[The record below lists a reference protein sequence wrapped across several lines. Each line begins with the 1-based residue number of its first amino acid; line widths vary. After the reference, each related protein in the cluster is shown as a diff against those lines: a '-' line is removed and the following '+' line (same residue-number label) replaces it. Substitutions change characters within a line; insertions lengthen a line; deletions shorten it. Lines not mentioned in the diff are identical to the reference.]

1 MEKGNIL
8 VIGNAGVG
16 KSTLI
21 NAVLGE
27 QVARTSYGTKG
38 TTVKL
43 EIYESEII
51 PFRLIDTIGFEP
63 GFFQRNRAINAVK
76 DWGKDCAKVGKEDT
90 GISVI
95 WFCVEGTTS
104 KLFSDTIRSLSRA
117 TAMWPSIP
125 IIVVITKSYSEPDR
139 ERNIQMVKEAFVEQK
154 KKRYEKNL
162 KGIIPVVAETFTLN
176 DTAYAPPAGIDK
188 LIELTNRLLPEGMK
202 AAKKDLAAFRLN
214 RKRVFAQGVVGAA
227 TAGAAVVGAVPFTI
241 PDAAI
246 LTPLETAEVK
256 SLGSIYEIKNSNQL
270 INSIIEAG
278 TVGTAAKSA
287 INLIKAIPGL
297 NIAAAVLNSIIAA
310 SFAVAIGEGSIYIF
324 EQVYLGNKEPGDI
337 DWVKRFMESKIAN
350 GFVEKVKAVIE
361 KVGNKDDKESIVQAV
376 LEIFAMKKSK

>member
-27 QVARTSYGTKG
+27 QVARTSYGTRG

-139 ERNIQMVKEAFVEQK
+139 ERNIQMVKEAFAEQK
-154 KKRYEKNL
+154 KKRFEKNL
-162 KGIIPVVAETFTLN
+162 NGIIPVVAETFTLN

-227 TAGAAVVGAVPFTI
+227 TAGAAVVGAIPVPI
-241 PDAAI
+241 PDASI

-278 TVGTAAKSA
+278 TVGTAAKGA

-310 SFAVAIGEGSIYIF
+310 SFAAAIGEGSIYIF
-324 EQVYLGNKEPGDI
+324 EQVYLGNKKEEDI
-337 DWVKRFMESKIAN
+337 DWVKRIMESITN
-350 GFVEKVKAVIE
+350 DFVEKVKMVIQ
-361 KVGNKDDKESIVQAV
+361 KVGNKEDKESIVQAV

>member
-27 QVARTSYGTKG
+27 QVAHTGYGKRG
-38 TTVKL
+38 RTVKL
-43 EIYESEII
+43 DIYESEII

-63 GFFQRNRAINAVK
+63 GFFQKNRAINAVK

-90 GISVI
+90 DINVI
-95 WFCVEGTTS
+95 WFCADGTAGT
-104 KLFSDTIRSLSRA
+104 LFSDTIRSLSRA

-139 ERNIQMVKEAFVEQK
+139 ERNIQMVKEAFAEQK
-154 KKRYEKNL
+154 KKRFEKNL

-176 DTAYAPPAGIDK
+176 DTAYAPPTGIDK

-324 EQVYLGNKEPGDI
+324 EQVYLENKEPGDI

-376 LEIFAMKKSK
+376 LEIFGMKKK